1 MDNDQAKPD
10 RAAIADDITTD
21 ELIERYLAGPAL
33 VRETIAGM
41 DPAQLHA
48 RPIPGKMSTHEVV
61 THIVDSD
68 HGMGG
73 RITRAIAGEEPP
85 LMQGRGG
92 HPESTSDP
100 SRDLEVELVALE
112 IARKKMAEELCQLP
126 SDVWE
131 RVALRR
137 EERVVT
143 VCQTLMLMTR
153 HLENHVAAIEE
164 KRAALGL

>member
-1 MDNDQAKPD
+1 M
-10 RAAIADDITTD
+10 
-21 ELIERYLAGPAL
+21 
-33 VRETIAGM
+33 
-41 DPAQLHA
+41 
-48 RPIPGKMSTHEVV
+48 
-61 THIVDSD
+61 
-68 HGMGG
+68 
-73 RITRAIAGEEPP
+73 AGE
-85 LMQGRGG
+85 LR
-92 HPESTSDP
+92 
-100 SRDLEVELVALE
+100 
-112 IARKKMAEELCQLP
+112 QLP